1 MAYKNTH
8 DRKVRGEPVHD
19 NARTKKMKDKE
30 GKRSDVRL
38 DKTRGVKWHKDKETK
53 EEEKWG
59 NEKREELTGLAR
71 EEIEA
76 AYLTPELENFVET
89 EQVKRIEDRVKLWLN
104 AGYPVHIIGPT
115 GCGKT
120 TVAMHVA
127 RELEHPMVWI
137 NGDEQVTTTDLI
149 GGYSQIEQETLRD
162 RYIHNVFKSKDILK
176 ADWVDNP
183 LTIACKYGYTLIYNE
198 FSRTRPEANNIL
210 LSVLEEG
217 ILELPTKYGEERYV
231 KVHPNFNAIL
241 TSNSV
246 EYAGVH
252 RPQDALLDRTIGIY
266 MDFYDF
272 DTEAKIVE
280 AHTGISKDEAEDI
293 VNVVRALREKL
304 PEAQKPGTRSCIMV
318 AQGIMASNGYD
329 NEDIEQ
335 FYLDILATKVKNPAD
350 LHEKQKLIK
359 GILKKT

>member
-1 MAYKNTH
+1 MVYESSHK
-8 DRKVRGEPVHD
+8 RKTRGKPVHD
-19 NARTKKMKDKE
+19 DIAKKKKLE
-30 GKRSDVRL
+30 ELKRKKLSEL
-38 DKTRGVKWHKDKETK
+38 
-53 EEEKWG
+53 
-59 NEKREELTGLAR
+59 EELTR
-71 EEIEA
+71 EEVEA
-76 AYLTPELENFVET
+76 AYLTPEIKTFVET

-127 RELEHPMVWI
+127 MELERPMVWI

-162 RYIHNVFKSKDILK
+162 KYIHNVFKSKDILK

-198 FSRTRPEANNIL
+198 FSRTKPEANNIL

-217 ILELPTKYGEERYV
+217 ILELPTKYGAERYV
-231 KVHPNFNAIL
+231 KVHPDFNAIL

-280 AHTGISKDEAEDI
+280 AHTGISKDEAEGI
-293 VNVVRALREKL
+293 VKVVRALREKL
-304 PEAQKPGTRSCIMV
+304 PEAQKPGTRGCIMV

-329 NEDIEQ
+329 NEDLEQ

-350 LHEKQKLIK
+350 LHEKQELIK
-359 GILKKT
+359 GILKNQHRGV